1 MNKLNI
7 QKREGFAL
15 GTEFY
20 NKPGEI
26 QRKDLPLKSF
36 LTTFETKLNDPK
48 MDKDIIKVINKQGD
62 RQNHKSNVK
71 AQMTDWRMW
80 DEPGLN
86 KLKNIICEMSIQIS
100 QQQYNRKI
108 TPMLTDMWGMK
119 YKSMETAITHDHW
132 PAIWSC
138 AYYVNAPKGAPGLFF
153 PEMGEQGGERQLEQG
168 LLIMFPGHTKHAV
181 RPMKFK
187 GSRYVVSA
195 NVNDMKEE
203 TTQQLKKEDLKT
215 VIKLN
220 NYDNLKV

>member
-7 QKREGFAL
+7 QKREGIAL

-36 LTTFETKLNDPK
+36 LTTFETKLNEPE

-71 AQMTDWRMW
+71 AQMTEWRMW
-80 DEPGLN
+80 DEPGFK
-86 KLKNIICEMSIQIS
+86 KLANVICDMSIQIS
-100 QQQYNRKI
+100 KQQYNRKI
-108 TPMLTDMWGMK
+108 DPVIQEMWGMK
-119 YKSMETAITHDHW
+119 YKSEEISIIHDHW
-132 PAIWSC
+132 PATWSC

-168 LLIMFPGHTKHAV
+168 LLVMFPGHTKHSV
-181 RPMKFK
+181 RQTKFK

-195 NVNDMKEE
+195 NIETLKHTYINRSKE
-203 TTQQLKKEDLKT
+203 
-215 VIKLN
+215 IK
-220 NYDNLKV
+220 